1 VRADA
6 VLDPSRKLGAEITAG
21 KPMLMHPREGDED
34 LSEGSNSDPHATGR
48 GKHRSKR
55 IRKPNGSGRAK
66 AGDVGKALRS
76 VYDTTLREDVPRDF
90 LDLLGKL
97 N

>member
-1 VRADA
+1 
-6 VLDPSRKLGAEITAG
+6 
-21 KPMLMHPREGDED
+21 MHPREGDED
-34 LSEGSNSDPHATGR
+34 LSEGSKSDPHIAGR
-48 GKHRSKR
+48 DKRRSGKG
-55 IRKPNGSGRAK
+55 RKPNGGGKSK
-66 AGDVGKALRS
+66 AGELGKALRS

>member
-1 VRADA
+1 MDSTR
-6 VLDPSRKLGAEITAG
+6 SEIGCGQGEAG
-21 KPMLMHPREGDED
+21 KPSHRHPREGDED
-34 LSEGSNSDPHATGR
+34 LSEGSKGDPHIAGR
-48 GKHRSKR
+48 DKSRSGKG
-55 IRKPNGSGRAK
+55 RKPNSGGKSK
-66 AGDVGKALRS
+66 ASDLGKALRS